1 MGKMKNQMWDEMDYD
16 EYEAMFPAVQEF
28 DAWVNCIE
36 RDYKEELKSAK
47 LAVTN
52 KVVLF
57 ADGEE
62 LSPFATVNS

>member
-1 MGKMKNQMWDEMDYD
+1 MGNIMGKMKKSINWDEIDYD
-16 EYEAMFPAVQEF
+16 EYEQMFPSDQEF
-28 DAWVNCIE
+28 NAWMNSIE
-36 RDYKEELKSAK
+36 QDYSAK